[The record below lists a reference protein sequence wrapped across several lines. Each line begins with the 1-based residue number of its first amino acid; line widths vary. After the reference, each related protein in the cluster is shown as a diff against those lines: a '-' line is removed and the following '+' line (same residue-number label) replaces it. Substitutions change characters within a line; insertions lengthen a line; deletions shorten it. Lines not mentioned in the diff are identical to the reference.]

1 MKARS
6 PALTLLEGV
15 VAAMPDDL
23 DALRA
28 IAEQYT
34 EEGFYAEGLAADR
47 ALARRRPKD
56 PLVLYNLAC
65 SLSLTGDQEGALATL
80 RRAVEL
86 GYSDFRHLMKDR
98 DLAALRATEAFRRW
112 LEETLA

>member
-15 VAAMPDDL
+15 VAARPNDL

-28 IAEQYT
+28 VAEQYT
-34 EEGFYAEGLAADR
+34 EEGFYAEGLAVDQT
-47 ALARRRPKD
+47 LAQRRPND
-56 PLVLYNLAC
+56 PFVRYNLAC
-65 SLSLTGDQEGALATL
+65 SLSLTGDLDGALGAL
-80 RRAVEL
+80 RHAVKL

-98 DLAALRATEAFRRW
+98 DLAALRATDAFRRW